1 MMHAYANMCEATL
14 DGASGLNAG
23 LGRILGMGRQRIIAA
38 MMREGSRSSNRSA
51 SRKLPLTSRARR
63 LSEVAV
69 PYNAKRSPEAATP
82 ARVTER
88 AEESESA
95 QDEVNDVARGGDHGS
110 AIRRAAQRREERP
123 RFTRRDEKESHR
135 CARPNAK
142 LTGAPAR

>member
-1 MMHAYANMCEATL
+1 MRNAAMMHAYANMCEATL

-82 ARVTER
+82 ARATER

-95 QDEVNDVARGGDHGS
+95 QDEVNDVARGGHHGS
-110 AIRRAAQRREERP
+110 AIRRAAQRREARP
-123 RFTRRDEKESHR
+123 RFHAERREDKPSMRE
-135 CARPNAK
+135 A
-142 LTGAPAR
+142 